1 MADDARGTST
11 LVARWT
17 AQPDSIPLEVPAPRH
32 ATEVPPGL
40 LRRRLLEGIGHG
52 HLLEIARVRGSA
64 QDVRLI
70 DREEKTVCV
79 VSVERGA
86 AVNAEG
92 ERRLRLDERVRVV
105 PVKGYAG
112 LATRIAAH
120 LSEEPGWQASGEALF
135 DEAIRRM
142 GRGETTE
149 LGTRIAELLRSMERH
164 RKAIDP
170 AGDPEEL
177 HDFRVCLRRIRTLFA
192 QTEPSDA
199 SPPIAAELK
208 WLGAVSGKARDFDVQ
223 AQDLRR
229 TLREECARFR
239 AVHPQIEKVIEER
252 RVDSHLELRSALAS
266 RRYVRLLRRAQREA
280 RNATPRRSAGG
291 GGDAATRTPSGAAA
305 LYRKAL
311 RQGRELGPHAPDEK
325 FHRLRKTIKK
335 LRYLLEARP
344 AAEQRLAGQRRNP
357 LTEGH
362 ADHSGGPQ
370 RLERAKGAARS
381 TEGGARRR
389 SRELGRRIVV
399 HRRPV
404 GVGRGAPSGP
414 QISFR
419 QALRRIA
426 SGSHPP
432 QSPRL
437 RRGSSRTTLITI
449 AAFSI
454 KGGVGKS
461 TAVANLAYLAARA
474 GKATLLCDLDPPGS
488 GQLLLSRSPEGQ
500 GRSGRT
506 ARR

>member
-1 MADDARGTST
+1 MRVQSAHQFQRTLLDRADGALRKQGVSLEWQTTRMGHRLSWRDGPRN
-11 LVARWT
+11 
-17 AQPDSIPLEVPAPRH
+17 PISIPLEVPAPRH

-52 HLLEIARVRGSA
+52 HLLEIACVRGSA

-70 DREEKTVCV
+70 DREGKTVCV

-120 LSEEPGWQASGEALF
+120 LSEEPGWQSSREALF

-142 GRGETTE
+142 ERGATTE
-149 LGTRIAELLRSMERH
+149 VGTRIAELLHSMERH

-192 QTEPSDA
+192 QIEPSDA
-199 SPPIAAELK
+199 SPPMAAELK
-208 WLGAVSGKARDFDVQ
+208 WLGAVSGEARDFDVQ

-239 AVHPQIEKVIEER
+239 GVHPQIEKVIEKR
-252 RVDSHLELRSALAS
+252 RIDSHLELRSALAS
-266 RRYVRLLRRAQREA
+266 KRYVRLLRRAQCEA
-280 RNATPRRSAGG
+280 RHATARLPGGG
-291 GGDAATRTPSGAAA
+291 GGDAATRTTRTPTGAAA

-311 RQGRELGPHAPDEK
+311 KQGRELGPHAPDEK

-344 AAEQRLAGQRRNP
+344 AAKRGSRANDGIRSLKGMQTILGDLNDLSVQRELLEALREELAAGVGNSDDASSCIDA
-357 LTEGH
+357 L
-362 ADHSGGPQ
+362 
-370 RLERAKGAARS
+370 LES
-381 TEGGARRR
+381 TEERRLGLKSAFVRHFDELRAVATRR
-389 SRELGRRIVV
+389 SLLDSGADA
-399 HRRPV
+399 V
-404 GVGRGAPSGP
+404 G
-414 QISFR
+414 
-419 QALRRIA
+419 
-426 SGSHPP
+426 
-432 QSPRL
+432 QS
-437 RRGSSRTTLITI
+437 
-449 AAFSI
+449 
-454 KGGVGKS
+454 
-461 TAVANLAYLAARA
+461 
-474 GKATLLCDLDPPGS
+474 
-488 GQLLLSRSPEGQ
+488 
-500 GRSGRT
+500 
-506 ARR
+506 